1 MELIL
6 VIYSLVTLVYATLI
20 SAFIVGFFKV
30 KKHQYDKNST
40 TKFSIIIPFRN
51 EVKNLS
57 NLLESILHLSYPKNS
72 FEILFVD
79 DFSDDNSI
87 NIIQDKFLKSDVD
100 YQIIS
105 NEKKSNS
112 PKKDAIET
120 AISKSKYDVIVTT
133 DADCLVPEFWL
144 HCFNSLLNDSKSN
157 MIVAPIRLIYN
168 TSFVQKFQA
177 LEVLSLQTITT
188 GAFGLQIPFLANGAN
203 LCYKKS
209 DFLDVSG
216 YEGNNHIASGDDIF
230 YLKNL

>member
-188 GAFGLQIPFLANGAN
+188 GAFGLQIPFLAN
-203 LCYKKS
+203 
-209 DFLDVSG
+209 V
-216 YEGNNHIASGDDIF
+216 I
-230 YLKNL
+230 